1 MKKILV
7 TGGCGFV
14 GSNVILQLK
23 RKLYNYQFYSLDNLS
38 RKGSKFNYKRLKN
51 EGIKNYRFDIA
62 SYKNIL
68 KLPKFSIIVDC
79 CAEAA
84 VELSKEDCDKVI
96 STNLIGTYNLLK
108 KAKKDKSKL
117 LFISTSRVYS
127 INSLKNLINNKKIL
141 RKKIKIK
148 KKIDTNFNVLDA
160 KSIYGFSKLASELL
174 IQEFSY
180 VFGIKYL
187 INRCGVL
194 SGPWQFGV
202 EDQGFV
208 SLWIRSHINKN
219 SLKYKG
225 YGGYGQQVRDILHI
239 DDFCELLLLQ
249 IKKFDKIYNN
259 TFNVGGSLK
268 NAISLFELTK
278 FCQIITGNKIKIA
291 INPKTS
297 IYDIPYYVTN
307 NKKVSRFYRWH
318 PKKSIFNILND
329 IYLWMNA
336 NKKIFLEIRL

>member
-23 RKLYNYQFYSLDNLS
+23 RKLCNYQFYSLDNLS
-38 RKGSKFNYKRLKN
+38 RKGSKFNSKRLKN

-117 LFISTSRVYS
+117 LFISSSRVYS
-127 INSLKNLINNKKIL
+127 INSLKNLIDNKKIL

-148 KKIDTNFNVLDA
+148 KKIDTNFNVLDV

-239 DDFCELLLLQ
+239 DDFCKLLLLQ

-336 NKKIFLEIRL
+336 NKKIFLEIKL